1 MNRRSG
7 SAPFFISFIIMAL
20 LICGITAAMSG
31 NIPQW
36 NGKPWLGIILG
47 ALAMVCAIPFH
58 LFGRKRT
65 MLYLISCL
73 MNTVGAGLFVS
84 SYFTYAG
91 EKPSMADLLTSF
103 AIVFAI
109 MLLRCVFAVFDSTKK
124 LVSRILLGINV
135 AASVAVI
142 VLWIMYGGTLCPML
156 FFLLVPEFMQG
167 LFLLIYVSKP
177 QSPLRLISFASYN
190 YALVIGLAVL
200 VILTEGE
207 VLDGLFDGTEL
218 FSGRK
223 KKLP

>member
-1 MNRRSG
+1 MNRKSG
-7 SAPFFISFIIMAL
+7 SAPFFISFIIMIFV
-20 LICGITAAMSG
+20 ICMITAALSG
-31 NIPQW
+31 NIPRW
-36 NGKPWLGIILG
+36 NGKPWFGIILG

-58 LFGRKRT
+58 LLGKKRT
-65 MLYLISCL
+65 ELYLISCL

-91 EKPSMADLLTSF
+91 KNPSLTDLFLAAVMVSTVMLMRCILTASDR
-103 AIVFAI
+103 
-109 MLLRCVFAVFDSTKK
+109 MKK
-124 LVSRILLGINV
+124 IAARILLGVN
-135 AASVAVI
+135 ATASIAVI
-142 VLWIMYGGTLCPML
+142 VLWIMYGGTFYPML

-167 LFLLIYVSKP
+167 LFLLIYTGEPK
-177 QSPLRLISFASYN
+177 SPFRLISFASYN

-207 VLDGLFDGTEL
+207 ILDGLFDGTEL

>member
-7 SAPFFISFIIMAL
+7 SASFFISFIIMVL

-58 LFGRKRT
+58 LFARKRT

-91 EKPSMADLLTSF
+91 EKPSMYDLLT
-103 AIVFAI
+103 
-109 MLLRCVFAVFDSTKK
+109 
-124 LVSRILLGINV
+124 
-135 AASVAVI
+135 SVAVI

-207 VLDGLFDGTEL
+207 VLDGLLDGTEL